1 MAVNEKLEGGKED
14 ASPAS
19 VARALA
25 DRGTPLVHPDVLD
38 ADVRWRSPRLFTAE
52 ELKFDNIATAV
63 AWMEKLAGRSINPA
77 NNHGLRPAVLSLKR
91 ELELVVAS
99 VRTNEHDRRL
109 AEEIGQWLTIWLQN
123 PQIFLDWFALR
134 QNAAEFRERWGA

>member
-1 MAVNEKLEGGKED
+1 MAVNEKPKAD

-19 VARALA
+19 IARALA

-52 ELKFDNIATAV
+52 ELKFDNIAAAV
-63 AWMEKLAGRSINPA
+63 AWMEKLAARSDNPDNQA
-77 NNHGLRPAVLSLKR
+77 DNQTLRPAVLSLKR

-123 PQIFLDWFALR
+123 PQIFLDWFVLR

>member
-1 MAVNEKLEGGKED
+1 MAVNEKLKAD

-25 DRGTPLVHPDVLD
+25 DRGTPLTHPDVLD

-52 ELKFDNIATAV
+52 ELKFDNMAAAV
-63 AWMEKLAGRSINPA
+63 AWMEKLVARSDSQA
-77 NNHGLRPAVLSLKR
+77 LRPAVLSLKR

-123 PQIFLDWFALR
+123 PPIFLDWFALR
-134 QNAAEFRERWGA
+134 QSSPEFRERWGA

>member
-1 MAVNEKLEGGKED
+1 MASEKPKAD

-19 VARALA
+19 LARARA
-25 DRGTPLVHPDVLD
+25 DRGEALVHPGVLD
-38 ADVRWRSPRLFTAE
+38 DDVRWRSQRLFTAE
-52 ELKFDNIATAV
+52 ELNFENVVAAV
-63 AWMEKLAGRSINPA
+63 AWMEKLAARDDNQA
-77 NNHGLRPAVLSLKR
+77 LRPAVLSLKR

-134 QNAAEFRERWGA
+134 QNAVEFRERFDE

>member
-1 MAVNEKLEGGKED
+1 MVNEKLKAD

-19 VARALA
+19 IARTLA
-25 DRGTPLVHPDVLD
+25 DRGVVLVHPGVLD
-38 ADVRWRSPRLFTAE
+38 DDVRWRAQRLFTAE
-52 ELKFDNIATAV
+52 ELKFDNVAAAI
-63 AWMEKLAGRSINPA
+63 AWMEKLAARSDNQA
-77 NNHGLRPAVLSLKR
+77 LRPAVLSLKR

-109 AEEIGQWLTIWLQN
+109 AEEVSQWLTIWLQN

-134 QNAAEFRERWGA
+134 QNAADFRERFGT

>member
-1 MAVNEKLEGGKED
+1 VANEKLKPD

-25 DRGTPLVHPDVLD
+25 DGGAALVHPDVLD

-52 ELKFDNIATAV
+52 ELNFDGIAAAV
-63 AWMEKLAGRSINPA
+63 SWMEKLAARSDNRA
-77 NNHGLRPAVLSLKR
+77 DNEALRPAVLSLKR
-91 ELELVVAS
+91 ELELVVAG

-123 PQIFLDWFALR
+123 PQIFLDWFSLR
-134 QNAAEFRERWGA
+134 QNAAEFRERFGA

>member
-1 MAVNEKLEGGKED
+1 MVNEKLKPD

-19 VARALA
+19 IARTLA
-25 DRGTPLVHPDVLD
+25 DRGATLVHPDVLED
-38 ADVRWRSPRLFTAE
+38 DVRWRAPRLFTAE
-52 ELKFDNIATAV
+52 ELKFDNIAAAV
-63 AWMEKLAGRSINPA
+63 AWMEKLAARSDNQ
-77 NNHGLRPAVLSLKR
+77 GLRPAVLSLKR

-109 AEEIGQWLTIWLQN
+109 AEEVGQWLTVWLQN

-134 QNAAEFRERWGA
+134 QNAADFRERFGR